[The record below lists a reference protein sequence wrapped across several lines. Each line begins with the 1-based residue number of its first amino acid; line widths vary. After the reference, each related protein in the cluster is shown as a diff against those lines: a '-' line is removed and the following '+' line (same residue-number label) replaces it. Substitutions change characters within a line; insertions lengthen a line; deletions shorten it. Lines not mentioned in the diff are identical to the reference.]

1 MLSKVF
7 KSAIWVVYT
16 IFRQTHIN
24 WLFMPAI
31 SGQKCM
37 ILGRTLGSIA
47 AQESLREFTADEML
61 DGDNLYEVRKSS
73 ATDKK
78 GRH

>member
-1 MLSKVF
+1 
-7 KSAIWVVYT
+7 
-16 IFRQTHIN
+16 
-24 WLFMPAI
+24 MPAI